1 MMKAYGQKKLIEYW
15 YKENC
20 DYCVNGCKECGH
32 FGYTESDA
40 ESKDE
45 IPLDAFDV
53 EEIKTS
59 QDKGQYMNKNK
70 SKFKH
75 LWKLHEEQKPR
86 LSEDDGRQIYV
97 GSPFLKSAKWKNHS
111 KLKKSRR
118 ADESSWFDKV
128 DKYKF
133 VCIILSTNL
142 RADADYEFMEEV
154 YDYYMSKSTSEL
166 FGIVDSDSDTYDLY
180 ENIDRCH
187 EWDWICDEIGTE
199 DLKELSADILSADII
214 NNKTNQY

>member
-1 MMKAYGQKKLIEYW
+1 MMKAYGYKKLIEYW

-142 RADADYEFMEEV
+142 RADADYDFMQEV

-166 FGIVDSDSDTYDLY
+166 FGIVDSDPDTYDLY

-199 DLKELSADILSADII
+199 DLEELSADILSADII
-214 NNKTNQY
+214 NNKTKI

>member
-1 MMKAYGQKKLIEYW
+1 
-15 YKENC
+15 
-20 DYCVNGCKECGH
+20 
-32 FGYTESDA
+32 
-40 ESKDE
+40 
-45 IPLDAFDV
+45 
-53 EEIKTS
+53 
-59 QDKGQYMNKNK
+59 MNKNK

-86 LSEDDGRQIYV
+86 LSDDEYKQIYR
-97 GSPFLKSAKWKNHS
+97 GSPFLKSAKYKNYS
-111 KLKKSRR
+111 KAIDLRS
-118 ADESSWFDKV
+118 ADGSSGFDKV

-142 RADADYEFMEEV
+142 RADADY

-166 FGIVDSDSDTYDLY
+166 FSIVDSDSDTYDLY

-214 NNKTNQY
+214 LYNQK

>member
-86 LSEDDGRQIYV
+86 LSEEDGRQIYV

-166 FGIVDSDSDTYDLY
+166 FSIVDSDSDTYDM
-180 ENIDRCH
+180 
-187 EWDWICDEIGTE
+187 
-199 DLKELSADILSADII
+199 
-214 NNKTNQY
+214 

>member
-133 VCIILSTNL
+133 GCIILSTNL
-142 RADADYEFMEEV
+142 RADADFEFMEEV

-166 FGIVDSDSDTYDLY
+166 FSIVDSDSDTYDLY
-180 ENIDRCH
+180 VNIDRCH

-199 DLKELSADILSADII
+199 DLEELSADII

>member
-1 MMKAYGQKKLIEYW
+1 
-15 YKENC
+15 
-20 DYCVNGCKECGH
+20 
-32 FGYTESDA
+32 
-40 ESKDE
+40 
-45 IPLDAFDV
+45 
-53 EEIKTS
+53 
-59 QDKGQYMNKNK
+59 MNKNK

-86 LSEDDGRQIYV
+86 LSEEDYKQVYV
-97 GSPFLKSAKWKNHS
+97 GSPFLKSAKYKNYS
-111 KLKKSRR
+111 KLKNSRR
-118 ADESSWFDKV
+118 ADESSLFDKV

-142 RADADYEFMEEV
+142 RADADFEFMEEV

-199 DLKELSADILSADII
+199 DLQELSADILSADII
-214 NNKTNQY
+214 NTINNKTKI